1 LSLALVESRTGSIL
15 MSVKYAAITFVAV
28 GVTWLLHEF
37 AHWTTGE
44 VLGNN
49 MVMTLN
55 TCYPK
60 NGQYLEIWHGTV
72 VTLGGP
78 LITLLQ
84 AIIFYFL
91 LRAGA
96 SNSLFPFLLVCLY
109 MRSLAG
115 VMNFINLNDEGR
127 ISSELG
133 LGLFTFP
140 IIIFVVLL
148 YLVLDIKKRRGYSG
162 NAILVTTLFIMLYSS
177 ILILSDQFLKILIL
191 G

>member
-1 LSLALVESRTGSIL
+1 MESRTGSAPL
-15 MSVKYAAITFVAV
+15 SVKYAAITLVAV

-37 AHWTTGE
+37 AHWTAGE
-44 VLGNN
+44 ALGNS

-55 TCYPK
+55 GCYPK
-60 NGQYLEIWHGTV
+60 NGQYAEAWHRTV
-72 VTLGGP
+72 VTLAGP

-91 LRAGA
+91 LRIGA
-96 SNSLFPFLLVCLY
+96 SNSLFPFLLACLY

-127 ISSELG
+127 VSNEFG
-133 LGLFTFP
+133 LGVFTLP
-140 IIIFVVLL
+140 IIIFVILL
-148 YLVLDIKKRRGYSG
+148 YLVYDIKKRKGYSG
-162 NAILVTTLFIMLYSS
+162 NSILVTTLLIMLYSS

>member
-1 LSLALVESRTGSIL
+1 VESRTRSISI
-15 MSVKYAAITFVAV
+15 SVKYAAITFVAV

-37 AHWTTGE
+37 AHWAAGE
-44 VLGNN
+44 ALGNN

-55 TCYPK
+55 ACYPK
-60 NGQYLEIWHGTV
+60 NGQYAEFWQGTI
-72 VTLGGP
+72 VTLAGP

-84 AIIFYFL
+84 AIIFCFL

-96 SNSLFPFLLVCLY
+96 SNSLFPFLLTCLY

-127 ISSELG
+127 LSRELG
-133 LGLFTFP
+133 LGVFTLP
-140 IIIFVVLL
+140 ILIVAILL
-148 YLVLDIKKRRGYSG
+148 YLVHDIKKRKGYSG
-162 NAILVTTLFIMLYSS
+162 NSILVTSLIIMLYSS

-191 G
+191 E